1 MPASSSWRPGSPN
14 SHSDYGGVLSAIRH
28 HLSVIKRQSR
38 FSIEKIPFYSKFID
52 REQLLKLAQKLEK
65 SGYGD
70 YLLRVAK

>member
-14 SHSDYGGVLSAIRH
+14 FHSDYGGVLSAIRH